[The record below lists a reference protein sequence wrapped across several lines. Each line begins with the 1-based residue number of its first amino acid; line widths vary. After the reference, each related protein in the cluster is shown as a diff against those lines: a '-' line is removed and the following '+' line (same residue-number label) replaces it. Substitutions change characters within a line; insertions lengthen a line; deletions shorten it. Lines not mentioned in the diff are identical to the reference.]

1 VRLAIPIIRS
11 EESPSTPIELTLPGD
26 VNLNK
31 VRGTLR
37 SPVPDAI
44 RPPDQEVF
52 VLTLLPNGGR
62 PPVPGF
68 VRVVSINRNTIRV
81 SDGLAQFLTF
91 DRRVHQVHFEG
102 DLVEF
107 TDRLNRCV
115 AQRNVICGNRV
126 VDVAQIASFR
136 TTRTSHPV
144 IGGHGTNT
152 DDGSA
157 AA

>member
-1 VRLAIPIIRS
+1 MRLAIPIVPS
-11 EESPSTPIELTLPGD
+11 EESPSTPIELTLPDD

-68 VRVVSINRNTIRV
+68 VRVVSINRNTLRV
-81 SDGLAQFLTF
+81 SDGLAQFATF
-91 DRRVHQVHFEG
+91 DRRVHQVHFNG
-102 DLVEF
+102 NLVEF
-107 TDRLNRCV
+107 IRRLERCI
-115 AQRNVICGNRV
+115 ASRNVICDGHV
-126 VDVAQIASFR
+126 VNVASIASFR

-144 IGGHGTNT
+144 IGGHDTGT

>member
-1 VRLAIPIIRS
+1 MRLTIPIVPS
-11 EESPSTPIELTLPGD
+11 GESPSTPIELTLPND

-44 RPPDQEVF
+44 RPPDQEIF
-52 VLTLLPNGGR
+52 VLTLPPNGGR

-68 VRVVSINRNTIRV
+68 VRVVSINRNTLRV
-81 SDGLAQFLTF
+81 SDGLAQFATF
-91 DRRVHQVHFEG
+91 DRRVHQVHFDG

-115 AQRNVICGNRV
+115 AQRNVICGKRV

-136 TTRTSHPV
+136 TTRTSLPV
-144 IGGHGTNT
+144 VSEHGANT

-157 AA
+157 AI